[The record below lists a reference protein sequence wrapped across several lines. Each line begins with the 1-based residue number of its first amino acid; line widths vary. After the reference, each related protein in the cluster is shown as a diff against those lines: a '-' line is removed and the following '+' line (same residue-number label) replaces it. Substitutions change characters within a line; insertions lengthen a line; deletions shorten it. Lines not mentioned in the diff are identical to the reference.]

1 MKTTY
6 PQLIVTL
13 IALAFLGGGI
23 YMLTI
28 GDFYDAF
35 YVIGFSFL
43 FYSISADP
51 ETALL
56 MLIPIF
62 FPSKKRNEH
71 LFAQMTP
78 VHNWSFFIGVAVL
91 VLTWLTRRLL

>member
-13 IALAFLGGGI
+13 IALAILGFGI

-28 GDFYDAF
+28 GDFYSAF
-35 YVIGFSFL
+35 YVIGSSFL
-43 FYSISADP
+43 FYSMSADP

-62 FPSKKRNEH
+62 FPAKKRTEH
-71 LFAQMTP
+71 LFEQMTP
-78 VHNWSFFIGVAVL
+78 VHGWSFFIGIAVI
-91 VLTWLTRRLL
+91 VITWLARHLL